1 MTSKANSQLST
12 LNAQPIP
19 LGYKQTEVGVIPEDW
34 LPIPIG
40 TLGTFSK
47 GQGVQKNEAA
57 GGDIPCV
64 RYGEIYTHHNDV
76 IRSFNSWISLAAAS
90 TSKRLRTG
98 DLLFSG
104 SGETKMEIG
113 KCVAFIGDEEAYAG
127 GDIVILS
134 PTQGD
139 PKFFGYLFNTPA
151 VARQKASKGQGDAV
165 VHISSNALS
174 SITIPF
180 PPTTEEQC
188 AIATALSDVDALLD
202 GLDRLIA
209 KKRALKQATMQQL
222 LTGKSRLPGF
232 EKEWGAK
239 SLGDIAYV
247 KTGTRNNEN
256 KIEDGTYPF
265 FVRSA
270 NVERISTYSHECEA
284 ILVPGEGQIGNIFHY
299 INGRFDIHQRV
310 YAITQFSNGISGR
323 YVHLYMSQHF
333 GGWAMQ
339 NTAKATVDS
348 LRLPAFQTFEIL
360 LPPTLEEQTAIATV
374 LSDMDAE
381 IDTLEQR
388 RNKTKDIKQ
397 AMMQELLTGKTR
409 LI

>member
-34 LPIPIG
+34 
-40 TLGTFSK
+40 
-47 GQGVQKNEAA
+47 E
-57 GGDIPCV
+57 
-64 RYGEIYTHHNDV
+64 
-76 IRSFNSWISLAAAS
+76 
-90 TSKRLRTG
+90 
-98 DLLFSG
+98 
-104 SGETKMEIG
+104 
-113 KCVAFIGDEEAYAG
+113 
-127 GDIVILS
+127 
-134 PTQGD
+134 
-139 PKFFGYLFNTPA
+139 
-151 VARQKASKGQGDAV
+151 
-165 VHISSNALS
+165 
-174 SITIPF
+174 
-180 PPTTEEQC
+180 
-188 AIATALSDVDALLD
+188 
-202 GLDRLIA
+202 
-209 KKRALKQATMQQL
+209 
-222 LTGKSRLPGF
+222 
-232 EKEWGAK
+232 AK

-247 KTGTRNNEN
+247 KTGTRNNKN
-256 KIEDGTYPF
+256 KIEDGAYPF

-299 INGRFDIHQRV
+299 INGRFDVHQRV
-310 YAITQFSNGISGR
+310 YTITQFSNGISGR

-339 NTAKATVDS
+339 NTVKATVDSLRLPAFQTFEILLPPTLEEQTAIATALSDMDALLNGLDRLIAKKRALKQATMQQLLTGKSRLPGFEEDWEAKSLGDIAYVKTGTRNNKNKIEDGAYPFFVRSANVERISTYSHECEAILVPGEGQIGNIFHYINGRFDVHQRVYTITQFSNGISGRYVHLYMSQHFGGWAMQNTVKATVDS

-374 LSDMDAE
+374 LSDIDTE
-381 IDTLEQR
+381 IDALEQR